1 MRQKQKEIDNGR
13 IRTYACEHNAYD
25 VSEEIAGHRL
35 NHSATL
41 SWWGSR
47 ILGLYTRPKHQTNNL
62 ETSCSNLPCL
72 AFRKSRVPKVGFK
85 LIR

>member
-1 MRQKQKEIDNGR
+1 MNDNGR

-41 SWWGSR
+41 SCHPA
-47 ILGLYTRPKHQTNNL
+47 IL
-62 ETSCSNLPCL
+62 SMS
-72 AFRKSRVPKVGFK
+72 S
-85 LIR
+85 LITQ